1 MANNTS
7 QNSSA
12 EAEVNQVLTYL
23 SSKADALERWS
34 DKLRISLLKLE
45 DVFNDDSRCRI
56 CGQRKNYCTHDV
68 SKQHQALNPES
79 HEFQPMLRIKLGT
92 DFELKDERPFLVSQG
107 RYGEGV
113 EDFLVF
119 EKGEIGI
126 REEDG
131 SAEYAKVY
139 GFGAASREE
148 LKAMVKT
155 GRLLAFLQAVGEAVR
170 DREADYKAVSELAE
184 KMAQAISS

>member
-1 MANNTS
+1 MANKAP

-12 EAEVNQVLTYL
+12 EAEVKQVLTYL
-23 SSKADALERWS
+23 SSRADALDRYSE
-34 DKLRISLLKLE
+34 KLRTSLVKIE
-45 DVFNDDSRCRI
+45 DVFNDDKRCSV
-56 CGQRKNYCTHDV
+56 CGQQEHYL
-68 SKQHQALNPES
+68 A
-79 HEFQPMLRIKLGT
+79 HEAKRTGEGCHSFAPMLRIHLGS
-92 DFELKDERPFLVSQG
+92 DFAKKDKEPFMTATGKYSQ
-107 RYGEGV
+107 GV

-131 SAEYAKVY
+131 SAEYASNY
-139 GFGAASREE
+139 GFGAATREE

-155 GRLLAFLQAVGEAVR
+155 GRLLAFLQAVGEAVKG
-170 DREADYKAVSELAE
+170 REEDYKAVSELAE